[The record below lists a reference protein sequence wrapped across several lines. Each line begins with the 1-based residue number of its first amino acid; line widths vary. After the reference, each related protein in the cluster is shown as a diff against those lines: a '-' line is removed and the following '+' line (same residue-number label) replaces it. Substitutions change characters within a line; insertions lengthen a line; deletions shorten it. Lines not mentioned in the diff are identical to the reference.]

1 MAIVN
6 SNQKLLPTHEVIAT
20 AVVNAHRSGQLG
32 DIPVQSALLV
42 IAREGAMP
50 NCDVMQIGNTVFISH
65 FDDSRVEVAFRA
77 LNADTARNYVD
88 NIVEYLQRLVSS
100 GVRRMTCDFADPKIL
115 QVIKTIMR
123 RPDFSRWGVS
133 VYPLST
139 GEMRAYIVVAKE

>member
-6 SNQKLLPTHEVIAT
+6 SNEKLLSTHEVIAT

-50 NCDVMQIGNTVFISH
+50 NCDVTQIGNTVFISH

-100 GVRRMTCDFADPKIL
+100 GVRRMTCDFADPKIM
-115 QVIKTIMR
+115 QVIKTITR
-123 RPDFSRWGVS
+123 RPDFSRWGVR
-133 VYPLST
+133 VYPLTT